1 MWQKQYIRYKL
12 ASDSVINRESD
23 KMELILWRHAEAAA
37 GTPDDSR
44 PLTAKGRHQA
54 ERMAQ
59 FLSGRLPPN
68 TRILV
73 SPAVRAQQTA
83 AELSPRFITAPNL
96 GTHATPQTALATA
109 GWPTAGGSV
118 LLVGHQPWMGELAC
132 QLMTGHADIWSVRKG
147 AVWWFSRR
155 EQEGDFQTRLRL
167 VIAPDQL

>member
-1 MWQKQYIRYKL
+1 
-12 ASDSVINRESD
+12 
-23 KMELILWRHAEAAA
+23 MELILWRHAEAAE

-44 PLTAKGRHQA
+44 ALTEKGRRQA
-54 ERMAQ
+54 ERMAH

-83 AELSPRFITAPNL
+83 TALSARFITAPNL
-96 GTHATPQTALATA
+96 GTHATPETAIATA
-109 GWPTAGGSV
+109 GWPMAGGAV

-132 QLMTGHADIWSVRKG
+132 RLMTGHADIWSIRKG

-155 EQEGDFQTRLRL
+155 EREGDYQTILRL
-167 VIAPDQL
+167 VISPDQL